1 MIIATERL
9 LLRPITEYDS
19 QNIFEIRSNIEI
31 NRFVNRNS
39 PKNSFEA
46 LDFILN
52 IKKKEANK
60 EILFFGISEKENPK
74 FIGTVCLWKFSED
87 RKKAELGYELL
98 PQFHGKGIMS
108 EAVDAILVFGFND
121 LNLNQIDAFTNG
133 KNENSQKLLTKKGFV
148 FNSNRK
154 DENNKENFIFELLLS
169 NYQINSTLN

>member
-1 MIIATERL
+1 MIIATEKL

-19 QNIFEIRSNIEI
+19 QNIFEIRSDIEI

-74 FIGTVCLWKFSED
+74 LIGTVCLWKFSAD

-108 EAVDAILVFGFND
+108 EAVDAILSFGFNI
-121 LNLNQIDAFTNG
+121 LKLNQIDAFTNG
-133 KNENSQKLLTKKGFV
+133 KNVNSQKLLTKKGFIL
-148 FNSNRK
+148 NSNRK
-154 DENNKENFIFELLLS
+154 DENNKENFIFELSLS

>member
-1 MIIATERL
+1 MIIATDRL

-31 NRFVNRNS
+31 NRFVKRNS

-74 FIGTVCLWKFSED
+74 LIGTVCLWKFSED

-108 EAVDAILVFGFND
+108 EAVSAILAFGFND
-121 LNLNQIDAFTNG
+121 LKLNQIDAFTNG
-133 KNENSQKLLTKKGFV
+133 ENVNSQKLLKKKGFV
-148 FNSNRK
+148 LNSSRK
-154 DENNKENFIFELLLS
+154 DENNKENFIFELSLS